1 LRRNSREFRERRDEL
16 RVCQGLGENTSQL
29 LGGVD
34 LDQTHHTILDGFM
47 SKMLSEVDVLGT
59 LTATDDVVVLFD
71 ARSFVF
77 IQQKCRVLE

>member
-1 LRRNSREFRERRDEL
+1 
-16 RVCQGLGENTSQL
+16 
-29 LGGVD
+29 
-34 LDQTHHTILDGFM
+34 M